1 VGDDAADGGVNHAPW
16 RTGDEP
22 LCEVKLRKGGGGARL
37 VRGPQARSRRPL
49 QASDRQAAADE
60 PHDGLPAAGP
70 RGAPGLRARPERI
83 SARPVQ
89 GRRARDAHRG
99 WEAAFAANALAF
111 YAAHGITVR
120 RVSAVKW

>member
-1 VGDDAADGGVNHAPW
+1 VHDW
-16 RTGDEP
+16 S
-22 LCEVKLRKGGGGARL
+22 EVRRL
-37 VRGPQARSRRPL
+37 DREGLS
-49 QASDRQAAADE
+49 RQAIARRLQMSRTTVYRLLALEE
-60 PHDGLPAAGP
+60 P
-70 RGAPGLRARPERI
+70 PGLRARPEWI

-120 RVSAVKW
+120 RVSAVK